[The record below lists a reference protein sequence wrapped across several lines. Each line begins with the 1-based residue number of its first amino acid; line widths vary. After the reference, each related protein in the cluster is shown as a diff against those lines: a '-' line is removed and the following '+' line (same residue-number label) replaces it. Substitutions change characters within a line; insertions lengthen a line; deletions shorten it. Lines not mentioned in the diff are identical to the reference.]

1 MNDFIS
7 SMLAS
12 AVVIVIMMTIGVVVF
27 YFINRKQV
35 NARKETYVAIHQ
47 NLKPNIK
54 VEFAGGLVGKLVKV
68 GEEYCEVEL
77 NKGMVITISRYSIAR
92 IIEK

>member
-1 MNDFIS
+1 MNDFIN

-12 AVVIVIMMTIGVVVF
+12 AVVIVIMITIGGMVF

-35 NARKETYVAIHQ
+35 NARKETYVTIHQ
-47 NLKPNIK
+47 NLKPNTR

-77 NKGMVITISRYSIAR
+77 TKGMVITISRYSISR